1 MLRRV
6 PWRGCG
12 GISCLVAEYIVA
24 IDVIR
29 VRFPAAVSVGG
40 LPSFLGLGNRQPRGA
55 LPTALLPLPH
65 FSSRFVVRAT
75 AALGC
80 APAGLD
86 LRNYSLQPRPGSP
99 ALGCTVCFELQCSR
113 FGEMRIKLV
122 AGTAWHASAMPS
134 TQQQPTQH

>member
-1 MLRRV
+1 MKFVSSPPITHNRSRIMRPTRCQLRYCR
-6 PWRGCG
+6 
-12 GISCLVAEYIVA
+12 S
-24 IDVIR
+24 
-29 VRFPAAVSVGG
+29 
-40 LPSFLGLGNRQPRGA
+40 
-55 LPTALLPLPH
+55 PH

-99 ALGCTVCFELQCSR
+99 ALGCTVCFALQCSR